1 MSIGGLSRK
10 PIENN
15 VFNFFF
21 LGGGGGREGGGVV
34 QKPDRNLNK
43 LDKTWLGLCSDL
55 TLQKQN
61 FSLT

>member
-1 MSIGGLSRK
+1 MFSI
-10 PIENN
+10 
-15 VFNFFF
+15 FFF
-21 LGGGGGREGGGVV
+21 GGGGGGGEGGGVV

-43 LDKTWLGLCSDL
+43 LDKTGLGLCSDL

>member
-15 VFNFFF
+15 VCNFFF
-21 LGGGGGREGGGVV
+21 FGGGGEGGGVV

>member
-15 VFNFFF
+15 FFNFFGEGE
-21 LGGGGGREGGGVV
+21 GGEGGGVV

-43 LDKTWLGLCSDL
+43 LDKIWLGLCSDL

>member
-15 VFNFFF
+15 VFNSFR
-21 LGGGGGREGGGVV
+21 GGRGGEGGGVV

-43 LDKTWLGLCSDL
+43 LDKTWPGLCSDL

>member
-10 PIENN
+10 PIEKN
-15 VFNFFF
+15 VCNFFF
-21 LGGGGGREGGGVV
+21 GGGGEGGGVV

>member
-1 MSIGGLSRK
+1 MFAI
-10 PIENN
+10 
-15 VFNFFF
+15 FFW
-21 LGGGGGREGGGVV
+21 GEGEGGGVV

-43 LDKTWLGLCSDL
+43 LDKTWPGLCSDL